1 MELPLAAAVWE
12 NKREWKEL
20 IKNPHA
26 FTAGGECLCL
36 IHFLGPFF
44 NVPGLSYPVFIKVW
58 LMAYKHNSAFISFQR
73 TLQLFFCCNIQVVC
87 RLIE

>member
-26 FTAGGECLCL
+26 SQQGG
-36 IHFLGPFF
+36 
-44 NVPGLSYPVFIKVW
+44 NVY
-58 LMAYKHNSAFISFQR
+58 A
-73 TLQLFFCCNIQVVC
+73 
-87 RLIE
+87 